1 VTVAPSSA
9 GEGGTQAGRGIALMM
24 LAMCLMASMDATAK
38 WLVEDLSIAQI
49 LLVRFSMF
57 FVVALALASRKGLRS
72 TARSKNPGLQVL
84 RCLVMLAEIYVFI
97 WAFSL
102 LPLADVHGIA
112 AVSPLLAMALAVP
125 LLGEKIGWH
134 RWIAVLIGLVGV
146 LVIVRPG
153 SGVMGSAALV
163 ALLAA
168 FLWGLF
174 QVLIRK
180 VGLDDS
186 VETTSLYTAVI
197 AVVVLGLVA
206 PFMWHPVDS
215 DHWLLLA
222 AVGVLGSAGHLVLFR
237 ALQLAP
243 ASVLQPFSYT
253 MVVWATVMGFLLFGH
268 FPDGWTLLGIGI
280 VIAGGLYAFSR
291 ERSAAAGRSAR

>member
-1 VTVAPSSA
+1 VTTTTPDRAPNQTA
-9 GEGGTQAGRGIALMM
+9 RGIGLMM

-38 WLVEDLSIAQI
+38 WLVEDHSIAQV

-57 FVVALALASRKGLRS
+57 LVVALALATRRGLAE
-72 TARSKNPGLQVL
+72 TIRSKNPGLQVI
-84 RCLVMLAEIYVFI
+84 RSLVMLAEIYVFI

-112 AVSPLLAMALAVP
+112 AVSPLMAMALAVP
-125 LLGEKIGWH
+125 LLGEKVGCH
-134 RWIAVLIGLVGV
+134 RWAAVAIGFVGV

-163 ALLAA
+163 ALFAA

-180 VGLDDS
+180 VGLNDS
-186 VETTSLYTAVI
+186 VETTSLYTAII
-197 AVVVLGLVA
+197 AVVVLGLIA
-206 PFMWHPVDS
+206 PFMWQPVDREG
-215 DHWLLLA
+215 WGLLLL
-222 AVGVLGSAGHLVLFR
+222 VGVLGSLGYLVLFR

-243 ASVLQPFSYT
+243 ASTLQPFSYT
-253 MVVWATVMGFLLFGH
+253 MVVWATVMGFLMFGD
-268 FPDGWTLLGIGI
+268 FPDGWTIIGIGI
-280 VIAGGLYAFSR
+280 VIAGGFYAFSR
-291 ERSAAAGRSAR
+291 GRSSLRGSAS